1 MIKLKLKILLF
12 CIIIFSNDSFA
23 KEFDQLFKVYTP
35 INNTSE
41 IEKAINNSFDI
52 MIYRLSGIQSPSN
65 IWKIINAGNTRKDF
79 IKSYS
84 LRNIDGNTYL
94 EVVFNKDNLI
104 NIFKKLSIPAIGNS
118 RPVILFM
125 ISIDSGTKNP
135 YLLSNYTTNSDL
147 EFKINDFLNQKSK
160 TRGIYLELPEFD
172 LLDLNEIKNYEKLIN
187 AKELVSSQYSYD
199 FLSEINI
206 MKIGSNKWSVTGD
219 IKFEHEDESFEAYF
233 MDKLESFI
241 NTKVDELLAKKMIDT
256 SSTSN
261 LNAIFKNIDSYE
273 DYKSL
278 KEIIRSLVGIKSANL
293 IRFDEESIYYDIEIY
308 GDFLIFIDEIS
319 DNTYIN
325 VNSFNVA
332 KSQVVMSFK

>member
-23 KEFDQLFKVYTP
+23 KEFEQLFKVYTP

-160 TRGIYLELPEFD
+160 TRGVYLELPEFD
-172 LLDLNEIKNYEKLIN
+172 LLDLNEIKNYEKLNN

-278 KEIIRSLVGIKSANL
+278 KKIIRSLVGIKSTNL

>member
-23 KEFDQLFKVYTP
+23 KEFEQLFKVYTP

-172 LLDLNEIKNYEKLIN
+172 LLDLNEIKNYEKLNN

-241 NTKVDELLAKKMIDT
+241 NTKIDDLLAKKMIDT

-278 KEIIRSLVGIKSANL
+278 KEIIRSLVGIKSTNL

>member
-23 KEFDQLFKVYTP
+23 KEFEQLFKVYTP

-147 EFKINDFLNQKSK
+147 ESKINDFLNQKSK

-172 LLDLNEIKNYEKLIN
+172 LLDLNEIKNYEKLNN

-278 KEIIRSLVGIKSANL
+278 KEIIRSLVGIKSTNL

>member
-23 KEFDQLFKVYTP
+23 KEFEQLFKVYTP

-172 LLDLNEIKNYEKLIN
+172 LLDLNEIKNYEKLNN

-241 NTKVDELLAKKMIDT
+241 NTKVDDLLAKKMIDT

-278 KEIIRSLVGIKSANL
+278 KEIIRNLVGIKSTNL

>member
-23 KEFDQLFKVYTP
+23 KEFEQLFKVYTP

-147 EFKINDFLNQKSK
+147 ESKINDFLNQKSK

-172 LLDLNEIKNYEKLIN
+172 LLNLNEIKNYEKLNN

-241 NTKVDELLAKKMIDT
+241 NTKVDDLLAKKMIDT

-278 KEIIRSLVGIKSANL
+278 KEIIRSLVGIKSTNL

>member
-12 CIIIFSNDSFA
+12 CIIIFSNGSFA
-23 KEFDQLFKVYTP
+23 KEFEQLFKVYTP

-125 ISIDSGTKNP
+125 ISIDSGSKNP

-160 TRGIYLELPEFD
+160 TRGVYLELPEFD
-172 LLDLNEIKNYEKLIN
+172 LLDLNEIKNYEKLNN

-278 KEIIRSLVGIKSANL
+278 KEIIRSLVGIKSTNL

>member
-1 MIKLKLKILLF
+1 VIKLKLKIFLF

-52 MIYRLSGIQSPSN
+52 MIYRLSGSQSPSN

-135 YLLSNYTTNSDL
+135 YLLSNYNTDNGL

-160 TRGIYLELPEFD
+160 KRGIYLELPEFD

-233 MDKLESFI
+233 MDKLESFV
-241 NTKVDELLAKKMIDT
+241 NTKIDDLLAKKMINT

-261 LNAIFKNIDSYE
+261 LRAIFKNIDSYE

-278 KEIIRSLVGIKSANL
+278 KEIFRSLVGIESTNL

-308 GDFLIFIDEIS
+308 GDFLTFIDEIS
-319 DNTYIN
+319 DNTYID

>member
-23 KEFDQLFKVYTP
+23 KEFEQLFKVYTP

-147 EFKINDFLNQKSK
+147 ESKINDFLNQKSK

-172 LLDLNEIKNYEKLIN
+172 LLDLNEIKNYEKLNN

-241 NTKVDELLAKKMIDT
+241 NTKVDDLLAKKMIDT

-278 KEIIRSLVGIKSANL
+278 KEIIRSLVGIKSTNL

>member
-23 KEFDQLFKVYTP
+23 KEFEQLFKVYTP

-147 EFKINDFLNQKSK
+147 ESKINDFLNQKSK

-172 LLDLNEIKNYEKLIN
+172 LLNLNEIKNYEKLNN

-241 NTKVDELLAKKMIDT
+241 NTKVDDLLAKKMIDT

-278 KEIIRSLVGIKSANL
+278 KEIIRSLVGIKSTNL

-332 KSQVVMSFK
+332 KSQVVMSYK

>member
-23 KEFDQLFKVYTP
+23 KEFDQLFKVFTP

-52 MIYRLSGIQSPSN
+52 MIYRLSGSQSPSN
-65 IWKIINAGNTRKDF
+65 IWKIINAGNARKDF

-135 YLLSNYTTNSDL
+135 YLLSNYTTNNDL

-172 LLDLNEIKNYEKLIN
+172 LLDLNEIKNYEKLNN

-219 IKFEHEDESFEAYF
+219 IMFEHEDESFEAYF
-233 MDKLESFI
+233 MDKFENFI
-241 NTKVDELLAKKMIDT
+241 NTKVDDLLAKKMIDT
-256 SSTSN
+256 SRTTN

-273 DYKSL
+273 DYKIL
-278 KEIIRSLVGIKSANL
+278 KEIIRSLVGVKSTNL

>member
-1 MIKLKLKILLF
+1 MIKLKLKIFLF
-12 CIIIFSNDSFA
+12 CIIIFSNDFFA
-23 KEFDQLFKVYTP
+23 KEFNQLFKVYTP

-52 MIYRLSGIQSPSN
+52 MIYRLSGSQSPSN
-65 IWKIINAGNTRKDF
+65 IWQIINAGNTRKDF

-172 LLDLNEIKNYEKLIN
+172 LLDLNEIKNYEKLNN

-278 KEIIRSLVGIKSANL
+278 KEIIRSLVGIKSTNL

-325 VNSFNVA
+325 VHSFNFA
-332 KSQVVMSFK
+332 KSEVVMSFK

>member
-12 CIIIFSNDSFA
+12 SIIIFSNGPFA
-23 KEFDQLFKVYTP
+23 KEFEQLFKVYTP

-52 MIYRLSGIQSPSN
+52 MIYRLSGTQSPSN

-135 YLLSNYTTNSDL
+135 YLLSNYTTNNDL

-172 LLDLNEIKNYEKLIN
+172 LLDLNEIKNYEKLNN

-233 MDKLESFI
+233 MDKFENFI
-241 NTKVDELLAKKMIDT
+241 NTKVDDLLAKKMIDT
-256 SSTSN
+256 SRTTN

-273 DYKSL
+273 DYKIL
-278 KEIIRSLVGIKSANL
+278 KEIIRSLVGVKSTNL

>member
-23 KEFDQLFKVYTP
+23 KEFEQLFKVYTP

-52 MIYRLSGIQSPSN
+52 MIYRLSGSQSPSN
-65 IWKIINAGNTRKDF
+65 IWKIINAGNARKDF

-104 NIFKKLSIPAIGNS
+104 HIFKKLSIPAIGNS

-135 YLLSNYTTNSDL
+135 YLLANYTTNNNL

-219 IKFEHEDESFEAYF
+219 IKFEHEDELFEVYF

-241 NTKVDELLAKKMIDT
+241 NTKIDDLLAKKMIDT

>member
-23 KEFDQLFKVYTP
+23 KEFEQLFKVYTP

-147 EFKINDFLNQKSK
+147 ESKINDFLNQKSK

-172 LLDLNEIKNYEKLIN
+172 LLDLNEIKNYEKLNN

-241 NTKVDELLAKKMIDT
+241 NTKVDDLLAKKMIDT

-278 KEIIRSLVGIKSANL
+278 KEIIRSLVGIKSTNL

-308 GDFLIFIDEIS
+308 GDFLIFIDEIKYYLS
-319 DNTYIN
+319 L
-325 VNSFNVA
+325 
-332 KSQVVMSFK
+332 

>member
-1 MIKLKLKILLF
+1 VIKLKLKILLF

-23 KEFDQLFKVYTP
+23 KEFEQLFKVYTP

-135 YLLSNYTTNSDL
+135 YLLSNYITNSDL
-147 EFKINDFLNQKSK
+147 ESKINDFLNQKSK

-172 LLDLNEIKNYEKLIN
+172 LLDLNEIKNYEKLNN

-241 NTKVDELLAKKMIDT
+241 NTKVDDLLAKKMIDT

-278 KEIIRSLVGIKSANL
+278 KEIIRSLVGIKSTNL

-325 VNSFNVA
+325 VNSFNFA
-332 KSQVVMSFK
+332 KSEVVMSFK

>member
-23 KEFDQLFKVYTP
+23 KEFEQLFKVYTP

-147 EFKINDFLNQKSK
+147 ESKINDFLNQKSK

-172 LLDLNEIKNYEKLIN
+172 LLDLNEIKNYEKLNN

-241 NTKVDELLAKKMIDT
+241 NTKVDDLLAKKMIDT

-278 KEIIRSLVGIKSANL
+278 KEIIRSLVGIKSTNL

-325 VNSFNVA
+325 VNSFNFA
-332 KSQVVMSFK
+332 KSEVVMSFK

>member
-12 CIIIFSNDSFA
+12 SIIIFSNGPFA
-23 KEFDQLFKVYTP
+23 KEFEQLFKVYTP

-52 MIYRLSGIQSPSN
+52 MIYRLSGTQSPSN

-135 YLLSNYTTNSDL
+135 YLLSNYTTNNDL

-172 LLDLNEIKNYEKLIN
+172 LLDLNEIKNYEKLNN

-219 IKFEHEDESFEAYF
+219 IMFEHEDESFEAYF
-233 MDKLESFI
+233 MDKFENFI
-241 NTKVDELLAKKMIDT
+241 NTKVDDLLAKKMIDT
-256 SSTSN
+256 SRTTN

-273 DYKSL
+273 DYKIL
-278 KEIIRSLVGIKSANL
+278 KEIIRSLVGVKSTNL

>member
-1 MIKLKLKILLF
+1 M
-12 CIIIFSNDSFA
+12 S
-23 KEFDQLFKVYTP
+23 
-35 INNTSE
+35 
-41 IEKAINNSFDI
+41 
-52 MIYRLSGIQSPSN
+52 YRVSGIQSPSN

-172 LLDLNEIKNYEKLIN
+172 LLDLNEIKNYEKLNN

-241 NTKVDELLAKKMIDT
+241 NTKVDDLLAKKMIDT

-278 KEIIRSLVGIKSANL
+278 KEIIRSLVGIKSTNL